1 MPHDDGVTSAWFEW
15 IYEKEDLSKVLVVEV
30 SFDTVCAIPPG
41 GVSLDDGRIG
51 DGRRGNSMIEKR
63 RDRSRREVIRAVAKG
78 VPAGF
83 LLRIS
88 QTEASEKMTR
98 QQAEYQDMPKDIYSC
113 GMCTLFEPPKYC
125 KVMAGEVSRDGW
137 CKAFVLAD

>member
-1 MPHDDGVTSAWFEW
+1 MV
-15 IYEKEDLSKVLVVEV
+15 
-30 SFDTVCAIPPG
+30 
-41 GVSLDDGRIG
+41 
-51 DGRRGNSMIEKR
+51 EKR
-63 RDRSRREVIRAVAKG
+63 RGQSRREIIRAVAKG

-98 QQAEYQDMPKDIYSC
+98 QQAEYQDAPKDIYSC

-125 KVMAGEVSRDGW
+125 KVVAGEVSRDGW

>member
-1 MPHDDGVTSAWFEW
+1 MAG
-15 IYEKEDLSKVLVVEV
+15 L
-30 SFDTVCAIPPG
+30 
-41 GVSLDDGRIG
+41 G
-51 DGRRGNSMIEKR
+51 DGRRGNSMVEKR
-63 RDRSRREVIRAVAKG
+63 RGKSRREVIRAVAKG
-78 VPAGF
+78 VPAGL

-98 QQAEYQDMPKDIYSC
+98 QQAEYQDAPKDIYSC

-125 KVMAGEVSRDGW
+125 KVVADEVSRDGW